1 MIKGNSNFTMRV
13 IGVALLTAL
22 VTLVSLAPKASAQR
36 TTLVWFNK
44 KHENFVYPLQG
55 TRQSSKYGR
64 RKHPVKKR
72 IIHHHGIDL
81 AAPIGS
87 VIRAITDGV
96 VVYADPHGGYGNFVV
111 LKHAH
116 GLTSHYGH
124 CNKLRVKVG
133 QRVRG
138 GDIVATVGN
147 TGVSTGPH
155 LHFEIRKDGTP
166 LNPELLLPEIDTP
179 AAG

>member
-1 MIKGNSNFTMRV
+1 MVKGNLKVQTRLL
-13 IGVALLTAL
+13 GVALLTLL
-22 VTLVSLAPKASAQR
+22 VTMVSLAPTARAQK
-36 TTLVWFNK
+36 TTLVSFNR
-44 KHENFVYPLQG
+44 KHVNFVYPLQG

-64 RKHPVKKR
+64 RQHPIKR
-72 IIHHHGIDL
+72 RVIHHHGIDL
-81 AAPIGS
+81 AAPTGS

-124 CNKLRVKVG
+124 CNRLRVKVG

-138 GDIVATVGN
+138 GDIVATVGS

-155 LHFEIRKDGTP
+155 LHFEIRKNGTP
-166 LNPELLLPEIDTP
+166 FNPELLLPDMDTP

>member
-1 MIKGNSNFTMRV
+1 MVKDNDKPIKREL
-13 IGVALLTAL
+13 GVLVLLALTIIVSLPMSARAQKT
-22 VTLVSLAPKASAQR
+22 TLVSFNRK
-36 TTLVWFNK
+36 LV
-44 KHENFVYPLQG
+44 NFVYPLQG

-64 RKHPVKKR
+64 RKHPIKKR

-81 AAPIGS
+81 AAPTDS

-96 VVYADPHGGYGNFVV
+96 VVFADPHGGYGNFVV

-124 CNKLRVKVG
+124 CNRLRVQVG

-155 LHFEIRKDGTP
+155 LHFEIRKDGKP
-166 LNPELLLPEIDTP
+166 FNPELLLPEIDTP
-179 AAG
+179 GAG